1 MDTHFLTV
9 PILAIQNLPAADEPT
24 VSWFELGMGAVVIA
38 VAFASLSFWYMAIN
52 RLIRKQELIPYRRS
66 ESVLG
71 FIDVVAVFVCW
82 LGSQMASGV
91 VLVVVAGPEAFKGGE
106 EKIFAEHGVLLL
118 YLSAVFGIVSMIVG
132 GVYLV
137 LRYRTTN
144 SFGLRMGNLKRQVG
158 YGVVVFTMLFPITLL
173 IQFLLSLWVEY
184 DHPVLSVLTENPSF
198 VPIFGCWAA
207 AVLQAP
213 FVEEFLFRGVFHH
226 WMERLSVSRIT
237 DDRMLIGG
245 SSLTATNGAAG
256 NTFGDSSEIP
266 TAALAEPNVISNV
279 TTGSDLT
286 NPYVSPITQTIG
298 AKDEAID
305 PQDEARK
312 FQPKFAYWPILISS
326 SCFALIHWGQ
336 GLAPIPL
343 FVLAVGLGY
352 LFRQTGSLIACIT
365 VHFLLNF
372 YSMFV
377 FTVMILLGETP

>member
-1 MDTHFLTV
+1 MDIHYLTA

-24 VSWFELGMGAVVIA
+24 ASWFEWGLWAVVIA
-38 VAFASLSFWYMAIN
+38 VAFASLSFWYVAIN

-71 FIDVVAVFVCW
+71 FIDLVVVFVCW

-91 VLVVVAGPEAFKGGE
+91 VLVSVAGPDAFGGGE
-106 EKIFAEHGVLLL
+106 EDLFAEHGVLLL

-132 GVYLV
+132 GAYLFF
-137 LRYRTTN
+137 RYRTTN
-144 SFGLRMGNLKRQVG
+144 SFGLRMGQLRQQIS

-173 IQFLLSLWVEY
+173 IQLLLSIWVEY
-184 DHPVLSVLTENPSF
+184 EHPVLSVLTENPSF
-198 VPIFGCWAA
+198 VPIFGCWAT

-245 SSLTATNGAAG
+245 SSLTATDGATG
-256 NTFGDSSEIP
+256 NTFGDSSAIP
-266 TAALAEPNVISNV
+266 PAALAEPNVISNV
-279 TTGSDLT
+279 TTDSDLT
-286 NPYVSPITQTIG
+286 NPYVSPRTQTIG

-305 PQDEARK
+305 PQDKAGK
-312 FQPKFAYWPILISS
+312 VQPKFAYWPILVSS
-326 SCFALIHWGQ
+326 ACFALIHWGQ

-343 FVLAVGLGY
+343 FVLALGLGY

-372 YSMFV
+372 YSMLV